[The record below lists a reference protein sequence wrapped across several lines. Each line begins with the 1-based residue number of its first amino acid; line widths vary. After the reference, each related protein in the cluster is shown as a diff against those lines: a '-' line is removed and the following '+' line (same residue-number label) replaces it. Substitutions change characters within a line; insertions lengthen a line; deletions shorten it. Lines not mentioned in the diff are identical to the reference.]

1 MSARIHHHLP
11 CRCSVPLILLI
22 ILPVA
27 VAVFF
32 VRLHAP
38 RGCR

>member
-1 MSARIHHHLP
+1 MKRSA
-11 CRCSVPLILLI
+11 VPFILLL

-32 VRLHAP
+32 VRQHAP
-38 RGCR
+38 RGTR